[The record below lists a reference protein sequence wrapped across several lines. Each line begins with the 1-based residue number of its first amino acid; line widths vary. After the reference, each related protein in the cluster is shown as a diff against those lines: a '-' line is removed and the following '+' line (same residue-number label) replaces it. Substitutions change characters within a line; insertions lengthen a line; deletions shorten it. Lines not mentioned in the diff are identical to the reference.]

1 MNHVLSTHLFV
12 NHRLTSALLTRIQA
26 LGIPAV
32 EIFCA
37 RQHLDYRDKA
47 QIAELGHWFR
57 DSDLKLNSLHSP
69 MYNDEIWGRSGP
81 HAVITITEE
90 VKSKR
95 LPMVD
100 EIKRALEIAET
111 IPFKYLIQHIGVG
124 GEEFDLRK
132 FDAAF
137 SAIEELSL
145 FARQRGVEILLENIP
160 NELSSAARLQQFQ
173 ELTHVGL
180 NYCFDTG
187 HANLSKGVEAEFQ
200 LMSVGHDV
208 RVGQYVAVLRENH
221 SRAGTG
227 WSLPRAASDA
237 HDRGTDLVRDVD
249 HRSRISVER
258 LLFGRRG
265 GVVRRCRKRRGP
277 LRQALGQVQYACDAG
292 HAVQSAHGSPRVQ
305 SALVRHAAPAAARA
319 QSAGVC
325 QKPRAWQIPLAP
337 RPTGRTCDAGTPG
350 HRRSA

>member
-1 MNHVLSTHLFV
+1 MNHILSTHLFV
-12 NHRLTSALLTRIQA
+12 NHRLTSALLSRIQA

-57 DSDLKLNSLHSP
+57 DSELKLNSLHSP

-81 HAVITITEE
+81 HAVITITEP

-111 IPFKYLIQHIGVG
+111 IPFKYLIQHIGVS
-124 GEEFDLRK
+124 GEEFDLSK

-137 SAIEELSL
+137 SAIEELSI

-187 HANLSKGVEAEFQ
+187 HANLGTGVETEFR
-200 LMSVGHDV
+200 LMKARIRSTHVHDNDGKSDGHIAPV
-208 RVGQYVAVLRENH
+208 T
-221 SRAGTG
+221 GTG
-227 WSLPRAASDA
+227 GTIDWKKTMELLRSGQDQFPLLLELKDPGNQA
-237 HDRGTDLVRDVD
+237 HPLD
-249 HRSRISVER
+249 HVQEI
-258 LLFGRRG
+258 FGR
-265 GVVRRCRKRRGP
+265 
-277 LRQALGQVQYACDAG
+277 LENL
-292 HAVQSAHGSPRVQ
+292 
-305 SALVRHAAPAAARA
+305 
-319 QSAGVC
+319 
-325 QKPRAWQIPLAP
+325 
-337 RPTGRTCDAGTPG
+337 
-350 HRRSA
+350 